1 VLINITK
8 QIKILFYLYKA
19 MKLTKGKLSKIQN
32 KKKQTLKRYKKGGK
46 TRKSKTFRKRK
57 HVNLH
62 NASLKKYKGGS
73 GELTEAK
80 PATSEVEPI
89 QTDPITQTSLTPS
102 SEQAAQ
108 TTLEEQEPMLE
119 EGQQKLGEAE
129 PTLEEQ
135 AAQPMLGE
143 DGQQDLEEVNPTLES
158 AGQQNLQA
166 PLEDVITSQEPMS
179 SDPGEGPGSHQEL
192 PPPVSEEGSGQLTES
207 EIETNSLDNAAG
219 SDDNASSEEA
229 PKFDAEPVSVDAT
242 PVENTPPI
250 VVESLENL
258 LDYISTKIAK
268 KLQQSSSFGNGTE
281 SGLNRDSFNSVANA
295 NETLAES

>member
-1 VLINITK
+1 
-8 QIKILFYLYKA
+8 

-102 SEQAAQ
+102 SEQTAQ
-108 TTLEEQEPMLE
+108 PILEEA
-119 EGQQKLGEAE
+119 K
-129 PTLEEQ
+129 PTLDEEQ
-135 AAQPMLGE
+135 QN
-143 DGQQDLEEVNPTLES
+143 LEEVNPTLEEE
-158 AGQQNLQA
+158 QQNLEEEAKPTLEAAQPTLGEEEQQDLET
-166 PLEDVITSQEPMS
+166 PLEDATTTQTPIS
-179 SDPGEGPGSHQEL
+179 SDPGEGPGSNEAL
-192 PPPVSEEGSGQLTES
+192 PPPVSEEGTEQLTEP
-207 EIETNSLDNAAG
+207 EIETNNLDNADAV
-219 SDDNASSEEA
+219 SQEP
-229 PKFDAEPVSVDAT
+229 PKFDSEPVSVDAT
-242 PVENTPPI
+242 QVENTPPI

-268 KLQQSSSFGNGTE
+268 KLQQTSSFGSNKNTE
-281 SGLNRDSFNSVANA
+281 LNKDSFNSVANA
-295 NETLAES
+295 NETLAEA